1 VIQEERDMIIVFP
14 HAYHSGFNHG
24 FNMAESTNF
33 AVERWINY
41 GKRFRGCNCGDKDT
55 TVKVSAINNPSTRFK
70 SDIQRDGFFPKLGKF
85 DRCHFSVRGGFL
97 KKFAGPPSCERPF
110 KLPYNA
116 VSYNNW
122 QLGT

>member
-1 VIQEERDMIIVFP
+1 MIIVFP

-55 TVKVSAINNPSTRFK
+55 TVKVSVRVLISC
-70 SDIQRDGFFPKLGKF
+70 DILVWIRIRGSIPLTKGSGSGFCYF
-85 DRCHFSVRGGFL
+85 RQWCNFL
-97 KKFAGPPSCERPF
+97 FITF
-110 KLPYNA
+110 
-116 VSYNNW
+116 
-122 QLGT
+122 